1 MALDFSARTL
11 YRLPWNFTDNSIS
24 WLEPTSKCNLY
35 CDGCY
40 RENREDSHKSLE
52 EVAHEL
58 DVFESVRR
66 TDGVSIAGGDPLT
79 HPEIL
84 EICRMVVAKG
94 WKPIINTNGL
104 LLTPELI
111 AQLKEAGCAGFTVHI
126 DSFQVRPHWKGKSE
140 AELCELRLH
149 YAKMIAAVGGM
160 SCSFNATIY
169 PETVKDV
176 PMLAKWAQDHI
187 DIVNVM
193 VFIIYRMAI
202 LEKDYDFYVGDK
214 KITYEEVNYTTKS
227 TERRTDITSPEIVA
241 ELRKVYPDFMP
252 SAYLN
257 GTHDPG
263 SFKWLLTG
271 RMGNRHE
278 IFGYVGPKFM
288 EIVQT
293 VKHLF
298 TGSYLAYSEPGLL
311 KMGRLYFLFSCVDK
325 GIRSIAKNYFRAL
338 LNNPRAF
345 FSRVHFQSVMI
356 IQPADFMENGDLNM
370 CDGCPDITVWND
382 KLVWSCRMEEQ
393 NLWGDN
399 VRPVARKQ

>member
-1 MALDFSARTL
+1 MALEFSARNL

-40 RENREDSHKSLE
+40 RENREDSHKSLA

-94 WKPIINTNGL
+94 WKPIINTNGI

-111 AQLKEAGCAGFTVHI
+111 AQLKEAGCSGFTVHI

-140 AELCELRLH
+140 AELCDLRLH

-187 DIVNVM
+187 DIVHVM

-298 TGSYLAYSEPGLL
+298 TDTYLAYSEPGLL
-311 KMGRLYFLFSCVDK
+311 KMGRLYFLLSCVDK

>member
-1 MALDFSARTL
+1 MALDFSARSL

-40 RENREDSHKSLE
+40 RENRDDSHKSLE
-52 EVAHEL
+52 VIAHEL

-79 HPEIL
+79 HPDIL
-84 EICRMVVAKG
+84 EICRMVAAKG
-94 WKPIINTNGL
+94 WKPIINTNGI

-176 PMLAKWAQDHI
+176 PMLAKWAQEHI

-227 TERRTDITSPEIVA
+227 TEQI
-241 ELRKVYPDFMP
+241 
-252 SAYLN
+252 
-257 GTHDPG
+257 
-263 SFKWLLTG
+263 G
-271 RMGNRHE
+271 RAH
-278 IFGYVGPKFM
+278 V
-288 EIVQT
+288 
-293 VKHLF
+293 
-298 TGSYLAYSEPGLL
+298 
-311 KMGRLYFLFSCVDK
+311 
-325 GIRSIAKNYFRAL
+325 
-338 LNNPRAF
+338 
-345 FSRVHFQSVMI
+345 
-356 IQPADFMENGDLNM
+356 
-370 CDGCPDITVWND
+370 
-382 KLVWSCRMEEQ
+382 
-393 NLWGDN
+393 
-399 VRPVARKQ
+399 